1 MAGESNE
8 FLSKTG
14 LQYFF
19 GRLKTIFV
27 QQESGKGLS
36 TNDYTT
42 AEKTKLSGIAA
53 GAQANVIETIK
64 VNGAAQTVTSKA
76 VDISVPTNLSDL
88 ANDGNFVTDANYVHT
103 DSNYTSAEKTKLSG
117 IATGAQVNVI
127 ETVKVNGTALAVT
140 SKAVDV
146 TVPTKTSDITNDSN
160 YVADSAYVHTENNF
174 TTTLKNK
181 LDGIE
186 EGAEANVAYTISMDN
201 PTGANQTTTYKLLAD
216 GEAVSGSSN
225 IIFSNT
231 TGKNAPSYTIG
242 MTQHAISTALDGKQ
256 DTLDAMTQ
264 SEADTGTATT
274 ARSITAAV
282 LHQSIANAVGQITG
296 ISFEV
301 VQTLPATGSAG
312 VIYLV
317 SNSGSGQNVYDEY
330 IWVSNAFEKIG
341 TTDVDLSN
349 YWSMT
354 NLTAI
359 TTAEI
364 DTITA

>member
-1 MAGESNE
+1 MPA
-8 FLSKTG
+8 
-14 LQYFF
+14 
-19 GRLKTIFV
+19 
-27 QQESGKGLS
+27 
-36 TNDYTT
+36 
-42 AEKTKLSGIAA
+42 
-53 GAQANVIETIK
+53 
-64 VNGAAQTVTSKA
+64 
-76 VDISVPTNLSDL
+76 
-88 ANDGNFVTDANYVHT
+88 
-103 DSNYTSAEKTKLSG
+103 
-117 IATGAQVNVI
+117 
-127 ETVKVNGTALAVT
+127 
-140 SKAVDV
+140 
-146 TVPTKTSDITNDSN
+146 VPTKTSDITNDSN

>member
-42 AEKTKLSGIAA
+42 AEKTKLG
-53 GAQANVIETIK
+53 
-64 VNGAAQTVTSKA
+64 
-76 VDISVPTNLSDL
+76 
-88 ANDGNFVTDANYVHT
+88 
-103 DSNYTSAEKTKLSG
+103 
-117 IATGAQVNVI
+117 
-127 ETVKVNGTALAVT
+127 
-140 SKAVDV
+140 
-146 TVPTKTSDITNDSN
+146 
-160 YVADSAYVHTENNF
+160 
-174 TTTLKNK
+174 
-181 LDGIE
+181 GIE
-186 EGAEANVAYTISMDN
+186 EGAEANVEYKIIADDHSTS
-201 PTGANQTTTYKLLAD
+201 PTGYFTLKLVAD
-216 GEAVSGSSN
+216 GSAITGSSPLTL
-225 IIFSNT
+225 SNT
-231 TGKNAPSYTIG
+231 TNTSNAARTQG
-242 MTQHAISTALDGKQ
+242 MTQYGISVALNEKQ
-256 DTLDAMTQ
+256 DKLDAMTQ
-264 SEADTGTATT
+264 EEADAGTVTT
-274 ARSITAAV
+274 ARSITPAV
-282 LHQSIANAVGQITG
+282 LHQSISNAVGQITG

-341 TTDVDLSN
+341 TTDVDLSS
-349 YWSMT
+349 YWSAT